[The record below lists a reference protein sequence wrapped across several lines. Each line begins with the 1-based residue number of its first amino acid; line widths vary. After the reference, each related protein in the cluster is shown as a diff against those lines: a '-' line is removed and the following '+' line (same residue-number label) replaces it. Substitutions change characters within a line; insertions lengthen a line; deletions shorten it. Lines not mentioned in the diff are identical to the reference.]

1 MTTAVGLGCYVFAIV
16 PAGTAVPAAGD
27 EGAGDESA
35 EGLAAAVTLVEAGE
49 LAAVVGRVPT
59 DRPLGRAAD
68 LRAHDQ
74 VVAGLVS
81 AGVAVLPMRFGAVLS
96 DEAAVVDELLLPH
109 RTEFLEALAT
119 LRGRVQYTVRV
130 VYEQDAVLRQLLA
143 SRPDIRRLRD
153 TAAHDAT
160 SQLRLGELVVHA
172 LEELRP
178 ADASAI
184 LSELIG
190 TVDVHVR
197 PPSAPEEVLNA
208 AFLVDV
214 SHAPAFERRVAQAA
228 ERRGGRVRFRLVGPS
243 AAYDFVGDR

>member
-1 MTTAVGLGCYVFAIV
+1 MTAVTVGCYVFAIV
-16 PAGTAVPAAGD
+16 PAGTVLPASD
-27 EGAGDESA
+27 PD
-35 EGLAAAVTLVEAGE
+35 GLAAGLTSVEAEG

-68 LRAHDQ
+68 LRAHDR
-74 VVAGLVS
+74 VVAELVGGG
-81 AGVAVLPMRFGAVLS
+81 AAVLPMRFGAVVS
-96 DEAAVVDELLLPH
+96 DEAAVIEELLVPN
-109 RTEFLEALAT
+109 RTDFAEALAT
-119 LRGRVQYTVRV
+119 LKGRVQYTVRV
-130 VYEQDAVLRQLLA
+130 EYDEEAVLRGLLA
-143 SRPDIRRLRD
+143 ARPDLRRLRELASHD
-153 TAAHDAT
+153 TAR
-160 SQLRLGELVVHA
+160 QLQLGELVVHA

-184 LSELIG
+184 LAELIG

-214 SHAPAFERRVAQAA
+214 SHAPAFERRVEAAAAQR
-228 ERRGGRVRFRLVGPS
+228 EGRVHFRLVGPS

>member
-16 PAGTAVPAAGD
+16 PAGTAVPPADADGPAAG
-27 EGAGDESA
+27 
-35 EGLAAAVTLVEAGE
+35 LMLVEAGE

-68 LRAHDQ
+68 LRAHDR
-74 VVAGLVS
+74 VVADLVA
-81 AGVAVLPMRFGAVLS
+81 AGEAVLPMRFGAVLAGE
-96 DEAAVVDELLLPH
+96 DAVVDELLLPH
-109 RTEFLEALAT
+109 RDEFVEALAT

-143 SRPDIRRLRD
+143 SRPDIRRLRESGS
-153 TAAHDAT
+153 HDAAG
-160 SQLRLGELVVHA
+160 QLRLGELVVHA

-197 PPSAPEEVLNA
+197 QPSTPEEVLHA

-214 SHAPAFERRVAQAA
+214 SHAPAFERRVEQAA
-228 ERRGGRVRFRLVGPS
+228 AQRGGRVRFRLVGPS